1 MSRVAPTSTNAGPL
15 NFRTKVLTA
24 GKTATGIQ
32 IPDEVIDKLA
42 AGRKPA
48 VKVTI
53 NGFTYRSTV
62 AVMNGRFM
70 VGINAEN
77 REKAKVVGGDTIDV
91 GIALD
96 TEVRKVVVP
105 ADFQQVLERDPD
117 LKRAFDSLSYTK
129 RRVIAEAIAGA
140 KTAETRER
148 RIKKAARDLKD
159 ALDKNK
165 K

>member
-1 MSRVAPTSTNAGPL
+1 MASAAPTSTNAGPL
-15 NFRTKVLTA
+15 HFRTKVLTA

-77 REKAKVVGGDTIDV
+77 RAKAKVVGGDTIDV
-91 GIALD
+91 GIELD
-96 TEVRKVVVP
+96 TEIREVAVP
-105 ADFQQVLERDPD
+105 ADFQAVLVGNPK
-117 LKRAFDSLSYTK
+117 LKAVFDGLSYTK
-129 RRVIAEAIAGA
+129 RRVIAEGIAGA
-140 KTAETRER
+140 KTTETRER
-148 RIKKAARDLKD
+148 RIDKAVRELEGGLAGK
-159 ALDKNK
+159 
-165 K
+165 

>member
-1 MSRVAPTSTNAGPL
+1 MTRATRDPAGAGQL
-15 NFRTKVLTA
+15 HFRTKVLTA

-32 IPDEVIDKLA
+32 IPDEVIAKFG

-48 VKVTI
+48 VKITI

-77 REKAKVVGGDTIDV
+77 REKAKVAGGDTIDV

-96 TEVRKVVVP
+96 TEVREVAVP
-105 ADFQQVLERDPD
+105 ADFREVLERDPD
-117 LKRAFDSLSYTK
+117 LKRAFDGLSYTK

-140 KTAETRER
+140 KTAETRGR
-148 RIKKAARDLKD
+148 RIEKAVRDLKD
-159 ALDKNK
+159 ALDKK
-165 K
+165 

>member
-1 MSRVAPTSTNAGPL
+1 MTRTTRDPVGVGQL
-15 NFRTKVLTA
+15 HLRTKVLTA

-32 IPDEVIDKLA
+32 IPDEMIDKLG

-48 VKVTI
+48 VRITI

-77 REKAKVVGGDTIDV
+77 REKAKVAGGDTIDV

-96 TEVRKVVVP
+96 TEVREVAVP
-105 ADFQQVLERDPD
+105 ADFREVLERDPD
-117 LKRAFDSLSYTK
+117 LKETFNGLSYTK

-140 KTAETRER
+140 KTTDTRER
-148 RIKKAARDLKD
+148 RIEKAVRDLKA
-159 ALDKNK
+159 ALDKK
-165 K
+165 